1 MKQALKPKRF
11 VTDRRGKKIA
21 VVLAIEDYKKLLA
34 EIEELDSIRAYDA
47 AKASGEEPIPF
58 EKATQE
64 IERSRK

>member
-1 MKQALKPKRF
+1 MKQAVKPKKF
-11 VTDRRGKKIA
+11 VTDRRGKKVA

-47 AKASGEEPIPF
+47 AKAPGEEPIPF